1 MKKVLLGLLISTF
14 SISVS
19 LQAQNRVP
27 LTLQDALDATLKNN
41 KEIVMATL
49 DQESAVAS
57 YKQTNAVF
65 LPQINL
71 SYSAMSTNN
80 PLNAFGFK
88 LQQQSIS
95 QSDFNPEL
103 LNNPSAT
110 QNFMTK
116 AEWKQP
122 LLNMDMMHMRK
133 AANQQIDVYA
143 FKAKRTR
150 EYLTFEVQKA
160 YAQLQLAHQAENV
173 LKEALETV
181 NAIYESTTNR
191 FEKGLLQKS
200 DVLNVQVQ
208 VTTMESNL
216 AVAKSSVLNA
226 SDYLSLLM
234 DAKPGVIYSV
244 DEIEK
249 LSSLQNVETNIPANR
264 ADFQAMQ
271 AGIAAK
277 DMIVSSGKMS
287 YLPKLNAFGEYL
299 LNDNEVF
306 GFGSDSYLVGAQLSW
321 TIFNGTATQNKIAQH
336 RIERSKMAEQLNY
349 QKEQSQLEL
358 NKTLR
363 QAQDAQ
369 YALQQHEIAVN
380 QATEALRILQNR
392 YQQGLVATNDILQSQ
407 TQLSQQKLNHAQAI
421 FQFNTTQAYLEFLT
435 TTAESK

>member
-1 MKKVLLGLLISTF
+1 MNKVLLGLLISSF
-14 SISVS
+14 SAS
-19 LQAQNRVP
+19 LFAQDAVP

-49 DQESAVAS
+49 DEESAAAGFR
-57 YKQTNAVF
+57 QTNAVF
-65 LPQINL
+65 MPQINL

-122 LLNMDMMHMRK
+122 LLNLDMLQMRK

-143 FKAKRTR
+143 FKAKRTK
-150 EYLTFEVQKA
+150 EYVAFEVQKA
-160 YAQLQLAHQAENV
+160 YFQLQLAHQAEKV

-181 NAIYESTTNR
+181 GAIYRSTNNR

-216 AVAKSSVLNA
+216 ATARSNVLNA

-234 DAKPGVIYSV
+234 GAQPGVIYVV
-244 DEIEK
+244 DEIQK
-249 LSSLQNVETNIPANR
+249 MPALQTVETQIPANR
-264 ADFQAMQ
+264 SDFKAMQ
-271 AGIAAK
+271 AAIAAQ
-277 DMIVSSGKMS
+277 DMMLSSGKMS

-299 LNDNEVF
+299 LNDNDAF

-336 RIERSKMAEQLNY
+336 RIERNKMAEQFNY
-349 QKEQSQLEL
+349 EKDQSQLEL
-358 NKTLR
+358 NKTIR
-363 QAQDAQ
+363 EAQDA
-369 YALQQHEIAVN
+369 YYSLQQHEVAVN

-392 YQQGLVATNDILQSQ
+392 YHQGLVATNDVLQSQ
-407 TQLSQQKLNHAQAI
+407 TLLSQQKLNHAQAI

-435 TTAESK
+435 TTTEK

>member
-1 MKKVLLGLLISTF
+1 MKKVLPGLLIFMF
-14 SISVS
+14 SFSAS
-19 LQAQNRVP
+19 LLAQNSLP
-27 LTLQDALDATLKNN
+27 LTLQDALEATLKNN
-41 KEIVMATL
+41 KEITMAGL
-49 DQESAVAS
+49 DEESAAARF
-57 YKQTNAVF
+57 KQTNAVF

-71 SYSAMSTNN
+71 SYSAMSSNN

-133 AANQQIDVYA
+133 AANQEMDVYT
-143 FKAKRTR
+143 FKSKRTK

-160 YAQLQLAHQAENV
+160 YAQLHLAHQATGV

-181 NAIYESTTNR
+181 KAIYTSTNNR

-208 VTTMESNL
+208 VTAIESNL
-216 AVAKSSVLNA
+216 SSAESNVLNA

-234 DAKPGVIYSV
+234 GASPGIIYSV
-244 DEIEK
+244 DGIEEV
-249 LSSLQNVETNIPANR
+249 SPASTFEAQVPANR
-264 ADFQAMQ
+264 ADFLAMQ
-271 AGIAAK
+271 AAIAAQ
-277 DMIVSSGKMS
+277 DMMVSSGKMS

-299 LNDNEVF
+299 LNDNDAF

-321 TIFNGTATQNKIAQH
+321 TIFNGTATQNKISQH
-336 RIERSKMAEQLNY
+336 RIERNKMTEQLNY

-363 QAQDAQ
+363 QAKDAQ
-369 YALQQHEIAVN
+369 FALQQHEVAVS
-380 QATEALRILQNR
+380 QSTEALRILQNR

-421 FQFNTTQAYLEFLT
+421 YQFNTTQAYLEFLT
-435 TTAESK
+435 STTEK

>member
-14 SISVS
+14 SFSAS
-19 LQAQNRVP
+19 LFAQEAVP
-27 LTLQDALDATLKNN
+27 LTLQDALDATLSNN
-41 KEIVMATL
+41 KEITMAAL
-49 DQESAVAS
+49 DEESAAARF
-57 YKQTNAVF
+57 KQTNAVF

-71 SYSAMSTNN
+71 SYAAMSTNN

-122 LLNMDMMHMRK
+122 LLNMDMLQMRK
-133 AANQQIDVYA
+133 AANQQIDVYT
-143 FKAKRTR
+143 FKTKRTK
-150 EYLTFEVQKA
+150 EYLAFETQKA
-160 YAQLQLAHQAENV
+160 YAQLQLAHQAKSV

-181 NAIYESTTNR
+181 KAIYTSTNNR

-216 AVAKSSVLNA
+216 SAAESNVQNA

-234 DAKPGVIYSV
+234 GKPPGVVYTV
-244 DEIEK
+244 DAIQK
-249 LSSLQNVETNIPANR
+249 VNPIGNVEVQVPASR

-271 AGIAAK
+271 AAIAAQ
-277 DMIVSSGKMS
+277 DMMVSSGKMS

-299 LNDNEVF
+299 LNDSDAL

-336 RIERSKMAEQLNY
+336 RIERNKMSEQLNY

-363 QAQDAQ
+363 QAQDAHFS
-369 YALQQHEIAVN
+369 LQQHEIAVN

-392 YQQGLVATNDILQSQ
+392 YEQGLVATNDILQSQ
-407 TQLSQQKLNHAQAI
+407 TLLSQQKLNQAQAI

-435 TTAESK
+435 STTEK